1 MYTYHIIFTVHTC
14 TRNYSIT
21 IRKLSKNYEKTI
33 EKLTTTDYQEPFQ
46 FKAGDYDAAIGFFVK
61 RGFQRA
67 AAESTAY
74 VILSQAKIDNVSPQ
88 SILDKIAGSTDAQLS
103 ELITIVLNSNR
114 YKSSRLGVRQT
125 LTTTDT
131 VSRNILD

>member
-1 MYTYHIIFTVHTC
+1 MAEF
-14 TRNYSIT
+14 YSNLPP
-21 IRKLSKNYEKTI
+21 KDQDNLEKTI

-46 FKAGDYDAAIGFFVK
+46 FKAGDYDAAIGFLVK

-67 AAESTAY
+67 AAESTAQ